1 MAFVFTV
8 ATRVATA
15 PTVSSAWAMRPCI
28 GDESAGF
35 VVSGPLVRVVPG
47 LVVGRG
53 GFTLASGVALGLRLV
68 VFRLFHGLDSTITSK
83 CFDLQLFHVFDGKA
97 LMSREAEAEKRHSAR
112 ENKSF
117 PRAEIDVCPPP
128 CPRLN
133 SSTLCIKQ
141 TISGT

>member
-8 ATRVATA
+8 ATRVAAVPVIASATSPASAPYFASAIKVATA

-83 CFDLQLFHVFDGKA
+83 CLDLQLF
-97 LMSREAEAEKRHSAR
+97 SRLLTVKR
-112 ENKSF
+112 
-117 PRAEIDVCPPP
+117 
-128 CPRLN
+128 
-133 SSTLCIKQ
+133 
-141 TISGT
+141 